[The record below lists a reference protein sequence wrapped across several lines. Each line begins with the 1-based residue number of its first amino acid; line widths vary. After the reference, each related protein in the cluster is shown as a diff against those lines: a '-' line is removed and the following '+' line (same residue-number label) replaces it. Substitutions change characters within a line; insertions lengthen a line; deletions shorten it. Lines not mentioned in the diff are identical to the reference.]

1 MYDVALWPVLAAG
14 ISNVI
19 IGMIW
24 YNPKVFGDVW
34 MKLTNLSPAMMEAG
48 KKKMPI
54 MAFMAMLAAIVMSY
68 VMAHFA
74 IAWGVFDV
82 IGAIELAFWLWVG
95 FVVPPA
101 LGVVFWE
108 GKSFKL
114 FAINAGYW
122 FVSMT
127 VASVILVSSISG

>member
-1 MYDVALWPVLAAG
+1 MYEVALWPIIAAG

-24 YNPKVFGDVW
+24 YNPSVLGNTW
-34 MKLTNLSPAMMEAG
+34 MKLTGLSSEAVEAG
-48 KKKMPI
+48 KKKMPL
-54 MAFMAMLAAIVMSY
+54 MAFIGMLAAIVMAY
-68 VMAHFA
+68 VMAHFG

-82 IGAIELAFWLWVG
+82 VGAVELAFWLWIG
-95 FVVPPA
+95 FIVPA
-101 LGVVFWE
+101 TLGVVLWE

-122 FVSMT
+122 LVAMI
-127 VASVILVSSISG
+127 VASIILVL